1 MFVIVWNLPINS
13 QPTFMLSSV
22 LNLIKNAYGGLSTA
36 VWLLAL
42 TQLINRVGTMVIFSL
57 AIYLKESLHFSVQDI
72 GVMMGLFGAGSL
84 TGVYLGGRLVDK
96 IGFFRVM
103 WMSLVLGGIMF
114 IVVGYLRSY
123 AALCIGL
130 YVTTVLAEAFRP
142 ANMTAVAFYSKP
154 ENYTRSISINRL
166 SINLGFA
173 LGPMIGGFLSDINPQ
188 LIFWADGVTCIGAS
202 IIVIVFLGKIP
213 IRKIEQH
220 KRSSEMGRSLS
231 PMRDKAFMVFLL
243 LTVLYAVAF
252 MQFFSTMP
260 LYYREVELLSKT
272 QIGLLMG
279 LNGLLVAVIE
289 MIMIYKIENMTS
301 KYNFIALGSVMLM
314 SSYAALLFVHGYLW
328 MAVLTIVISFSE
340 MFAMPFMNTWVN
352 GRSVD
357 ANKGRYMA
365 MYGMAWSVAQI
376 LTPVI
381 ATQVITHGGYKSL
394 WIVLGSF
401 CLIVILGIRRLERIS

>member
-1 MFVIVWNLPINS
+1 
-13 QPTFMLSSV
+13 
-22 LNLIKNAYGGLSTA
+22 
-36 VWLLAL
+36 
-42 TQLINRVGTMVIFSL
+42 
-57 AIYLKESLHFSVQDI
+57 
-72 GVMMGLFGAGSL
+72 
-84 TGVYLGGRLVDK
+84 VYLGGRLVDK

>member
-1 MFVIVWNLPINS
+1 
-13 QPTFMLSSV
+13 
-22 LNLIKNAYGGLSTA
+22 
-36 VWLLAL
+36 
-42 TQLINRVGTMVIFSL
+42 
-57 AIYLKESLHFSVQDI
+57 
-72 GVMMGLFGAGSL
+72 
-84 TGVYLGGRLVDK
+84 
-96 IGFFRVM
+96 
-103 WMSLVLGGIMF
+103 
-114 IVVGYLRSY
+114 
-123 AALCIGL
+123 
-130 YVTTVLAEAFRP
+130 
-142 ANMTAVAFYSKP
+142 
-154 ENYTRSISINRL
+154 
-166 SINLGFA
+166 
-173 LGPMIGGFLSDINPQ
+173 
-188 LIFWADGVTCIGAS
+188 
-202 IIVIVFLGKIP
+202 
-213 IRKIEQH
+213 
-220 KRSSEMGRSLS
+220 
-231 PMRDKAFMVFLL
+231 
-243 LTVLYAVAF
+243 
-252 MQFFSTMP
+252 
-260 LYYREVELLSKT
+260 
-272 QIGLLMG
+272 LLMG